1 MFVVYQSIGCFNIT
15 YIFVVYQ
22 SIGCFNIT
30 DSLTSDYGST
40 VIYNRALSMPSKKKV
55 GKGGVVIMWHTR
67 LSHFITP
74 LSIDDD
80 IIVGVQLQIAP
91 FVHAFI
97 FQVYLPCSNHSVA
110 V

>member
-1 MFVVYQSIGCFNIT
+1 
-15 YIFVVYQ
+15 
-22 SIGCFNIT
+22 
-30 DSLTSDYGST
+30 
-40 VIYNRALSMPSKKKV
+40 
-55 GKGGVVIMWHTR
+55 MWHKR

-110 V
+110 VYKQYIDKL